1 LKEEPQD
8 STSRGNLVEVRNLH
22 FGYDTRPVLKGLT
35 LDVPRGKVVGILGVS
50 GCGKS
55 TLLRLIGGQLRPAQ
69 GHVEVAGS
77 IVDQLDTTGLYGLRR
92 KMGMMF
98 QQSGLFTDLTVF
110 ENIAFP
116 YREHTDLPEPMI
128 RDLVLMKLQAV
139 GLRGAW
145 RLRPSE
151 LSGGMTRR
159 VALARAIALD
169 PMLVMYDE
177 PFAGLDPISL
187 NVIAN
192 LVRRL
197 NSAVGLT
204 SIIVTYDAAEALNT
218 ADLIYLMADGVV
230 VGRGTP
236 AELRESTDPYVHQF
250 VHAEADGPVAFRYPA
265 KPYDQDLG
273 LASPSD
279 RDRAP

>member
-1 LKEEPQD
+1 MQD
-8 STSRGNLVEVRNLH
+8 AMQRPNLVEVRDLH
-22 FGYDTRPVLKGLT
+22 FSYNERPVLRGLT

-55 TLLRLIGGQLRPAQ
+55 TLLRLIGGQLRPAA
-69 GHVEVAGS
+69 GHVDVAGN
-77 IVDQLDTTGLYGLRR
+77 IMHKLDTAALYGLRR
-92 KMGMMF
+92 RMGMMF
-98 QQSGLFTDLTVF
+98 QQSGLFTDLSVF

-116 YREHTDLPEPMI
+116 YREHTDLPESMI

-145 RLRPSE
+145 QLRPAE

-192 LVRRL
+192 LIRRL

-230 VGRGTP
+230 AGKGTP
-236 AELRESTDPYVHQF
+236 DELRASTDPYVHQF

-265 KPYDQDLG
+265 RPYEAELG
-273 LASPSD
+273 LTARGG
-279 RDRAP
+279 RDGAP

>member
-1 LKEEPQD
+1 MEPNG
-8 STSRGNLVEVRNLH
+8 RPNLVEVRDLH
-22 FGYDTRPVLKGLT
+22 FAYDARPVLKGLS

-55 TLLRLIGGQLRPAQ
+55 TLLKLIGGQLRPAS
-69 GHVEVAGS
+69 GHVDVDGS
-77 IVDQLDTTGLYGLRR
+77 IVGQLDTPALYQLRR
-92 KMGMMF
+92 KMGRMF
-98 QQSGLFTDLTVF
+98 QQSGLFTDLSVF
-110 ENIAFP
+110 ENVAYP
-116 YREHTDLPEPMI
+116 YREHTDLPEAMI

-145 RLRPSE
+145 RLKPAE

-192 LVRRL
+192 LIRRL

-218 ADLIYLMADGVV
+218 TDLIYLMADGVV
-230 VGRGTP
+230 VGKGTP

-265 KPYDQDLG
+265 KPYEAELG
-273 LASPSD
+273 LAA
-279 RDRAP
+279 RDHRDGAP